1 MPALPTHCL
10 THQLA
15 LEMVKHNAV
24 FPSLVI
30 VPESIALLL
39 LSFIVVIQFFVFRF
53 VFYSIQMQTHAV
65 KQKPKELLRVLLPIP
80 TELRC
85 NLSLSN

>member
-1 MPALPTHCL
+1 MSAQSTHCL

-15 LEMVKHNAV
+15 LEMVKHYAV

-30 VPESIALLL
+30 VPESIALLF
-39 LSFIVVIQFFVFRF
+39 LSFTVVIQFFVFRF
-53 VFYSIQMQTHAV
+53 VLYSIQMQTHAV
-65 KQKPKELLRVLLPIP
+65 KQKTKELLRVLLSIP

-85 NLSLSN
+85 N